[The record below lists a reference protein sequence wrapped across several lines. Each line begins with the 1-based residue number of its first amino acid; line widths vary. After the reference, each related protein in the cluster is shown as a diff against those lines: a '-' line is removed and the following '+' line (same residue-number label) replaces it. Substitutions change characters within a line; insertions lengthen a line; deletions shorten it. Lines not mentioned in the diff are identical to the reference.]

1 MLALAEI
8 EADIENVRAAW
19 RYCLERRNAPLIWRF
34 INGLW
39 HVYWIRWWNHAGM
52 ELFAEAVKVLQ
63 GEQDEE
69 LSALRALAMAYQG
82 YFMAWLD
89 LSEEGYDLAKGSV
102 TILGQLD
109 HPKALVFAYDSL
121 AVNAYFQN
129 RYIEEIKAIKTMLKI
144 ASELDD
150 KWLFAFT
157 LFAAS
162 MAALIKEDY
171 PQARQ
176 LAKKNLNLYEE
187 IGDVIGSTTPL
198 IVLGHVAL
206 ARGEHEEAREYYLRC
221 LKISQET
228 GFYYSIQT
236 SSKYLGKV
244 ALEMGETAEAEKY
257 LLQCLLITKEI
268 GFIRDIINLLF
279 EFARL
284 RVIQENSEKAV
295 ELLAVVVQHPASYQ
309 SRLLE
314 GRIRDSAKDLL
325 AKLEGELSKETY
337 TAALERGN
345 ELELDEVIIELVDI
359 GR

>member
-1 MLALAEI
+1 
-8 EADIENVRAAW
+8 
-19 RYCLERRNAPLIWRF
+19 
-34 INGLW
+34 
-39 HVYWIRWWNHAGM
+39 
-52 ELFAEAVKVLQ
+52 
-63 GEQDEE
+63 
-69 LSALRALAMAYQG
+69 
-82 YFMAWLD
+82 
-89 LSEEGYDLAKGSV
+89 
-102 TILGQLD
+102 
-109 HPKALVFAYDSL
+109 
-121 AVNAYFQN
+121 
-129 RYIEEIKAIKTMLKI
+129 MLKI